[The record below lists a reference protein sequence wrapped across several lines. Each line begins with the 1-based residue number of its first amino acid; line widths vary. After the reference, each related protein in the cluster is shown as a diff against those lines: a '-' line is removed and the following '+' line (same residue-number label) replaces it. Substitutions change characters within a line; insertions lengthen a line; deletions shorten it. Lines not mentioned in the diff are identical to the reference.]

1 MDVASVR
8 CPSLLDV
15 LLASSFLTATRRLC
29 SSKMWRALC
38 FCPSAGPMYPWRS
51 QLPAHCPQA
60 LLPVCSEPDGPFP
73 EGFRMA
79 AEAECSG
86 VIYCLLAV
94 TRNGQSSAACLS
106 WMPPPPHR
114 ENSES
119 GALIPRSP
127 GFSSLSESS
136 LSFTAVLFK
145 PCLCSATRASSS
157 VSVSCL
163 GCEGKGYRR
172 GRIKGSFGVGGPPWD
187 SCSLWGWRERKPPF
201 SSVELGSQ
209 PLGVMP
215 KGHCFVFRNREGH
228 TVALWNWLQTIFPL
242 LCWLFLGCSVWFFKS
257 SSSQAQEQRPIRV
270 SRRSL

>member
-73 EGFRMA
+73 EGLRMA

-106 WMPPPPHR
+106 WMSLPPPPPVR
-114 ENSES
+114 TAKAGLSS
-119 GALIPRSP
+119 RAALVFLLSLSP
-127 GFSSLSESS
+127 LSPLRLCFSSRVFVLLHVLPAPS
-136 LSFTAVLFK
+136 L
-145 PCLCSATRASSS
+145 
-157 VSVSCL
+157 
-163 GCEGKGYRR
+163 
-172 GRIKGSFGVGGPPWD
+172 
-187 SCSLWGWRERKPPF
+187 
-201 SSVELGSQ
+201 
-209 PLGVMP
+209 
-215 KGHCFVFRNREGH
+215 
-228 TVALWNWLQTIFPL
+228 
-242 LCWLFLGCSVWFFKS
+242 
-257 SSSQAQEQRPIRV
+257 
-270 SRRSL
+270 